1 MDDDAIHA
9 RAREL
14 AKERIKPLTEQA
26 ETGGRAVTHENLS
39 IKFFFNAAN
48 DMLKNGRQCVA
59 EGDYERAYVLLMRFT
74 EFFIHRLPLHAGF
87 KGKEPAVASERKKLS
102 KEVNAVLTELEMI
115 KEEVLSKYTAEAEV
129 QVRAELAEAAAAQA
143 AAEAAAAAAAAQAEE
158 QRAAAEALAVAR
170 AADEEEA
177 AADAR
182 ARQMERERAA
192 QAAANADY
200 YAELANRCQE
210 CSESDMPSY
219 PSMDPRGAV
228 GGAVP
233 QPPPPGYG
241 ETVTAQSATLLQP
254 PPGVV
259 PPSNIDTVY
268 GLPVAPSDGSVP
280 MGLPSD
286 LNALPSVPLYAGRQN
301 SGSSGGGGGG
311 SNMLD
316 MPASL
321 QQPPQTQPPPQQPR
335 PQQPASGGLAALNM
349 GSLSMSGDGLSPQP
363 PPQAQS
369 LFASSA
375 LRNAIPAVQPPSGGA
390 LDLSM
395 PSGAPRKAS
404 NDPWSGNNRGASAA
418 SAATPQGLA
427 PACNCKPPSFTWT
440 MPGGGSGNATGAG
453 GTPSALKNA
462 GLSLRPLVLPKGL
475 NEAFLRIAQ
484 PNTNRNIETCGI
496 LVGKIIKGELICDRV
511 LIPNQTGTSDTCST
525 TNEDEIWEYCAS
537 KELGTFGWVHTHPSQ
552 TCFLSSVDLHTQC
565 GYQSVLDEAV
575 AIVLSPKHQPCEG
588 VFRLCHPSP
597 PGLVELQKCRKTGF
611 HPDHQRNGQNAGN
624 GVYEH
629 VPHVRWDAT
638 APVQMVDLR
647 K

>member
-254 PPGVV
+254 PPGSCRL
-259 PPSNIDTVY
+259 PTSTRCMAFPSRRQTAVCRWVY
-268 GLPVAPSDGSVP
+268 RLTST
-280 MGLPSD
+280 
-286 LNALPSVPLYAGRQN
+286 LYRRCLSTRAGRI
-301 SGSSGGGGGG
+301 
-311 SNMLD
+311 
-316 MPASL
+316 AEV
-321 QQPPQTQPPPQQPR
+321 
-335 PQQPASGGLAALNM
+335 AA
-349 GSLSMSGDGLSPQP
+349 
-363 PPQAQS
+363 
-369 LFASSA
+369 
-375 LRNAIPAVQPPSGGA
+375 VE
-390 LDLSM
+390 
-395 PSGAPRKAS
+395 
-404 NDPWSGNNRGASAA
+404 AA
-418 SAATPQGLA
+418 AA
-427 PACNCKPPSFTWT
+427 
-440 MPGGGSGNATGAG
+440 
-453 GTPSALKNA
+453 
-462 GLSLRPLVLPKGL
+462 
-475 NEAFLRIAQ
+475 
-484 PNTNRNIETCGI
+484 
-496 LVGKIIKGELICDRV
+496 
-511 LIPNQTGTSDTCST
+511 TCST
-525 TNEDEIWEYCAS
+525 CLLLFSNHLRHS
-537 KELGTFGWVHTHPSQ
+537 RRRSSPGRSSQ
-552 TCFLSSVDLHTQC
+552 RAVVSPLSTWGRS
-565 GYQSVLDEAV
+565 A
-575 AIVLSPKHQPCEG
+575 
-588 VFRLCHPSP
+588 
-597 PGLVELQKCRKTGF
+597 
-611 HPDHQRNGQNAGN
+611 
-624 GVYEH
+624 
-629 VPHVRWDAT
+629 
-638 APVQMVDLR
+638 
-647 K
+647 